1 MLTMVVQGS
10 SSGIETESPDINEL
24 LGPTKNLSEK
34 WRLVTSYVK
43 TRGLVKQ
50 QIESFN
56 YFVTQGMQK
65 ILKVERDRYQIETEI
80 SKEHSSFF
88 WLFFLLIFTIFCLLS
103 FFFVYQCT
111 TGKSNGSLYRK
122 S

>member
-1 MLTMVVQGS
+1 MDSQN
-10 SSGIETESPDINEL
+10 DINAL
-24 LGPTKNLSEK
+24 LEPTKNLSEK

-65 ILKVERDRYQIETEI
+65 IVEVELDLDIGSTFAFPKNLRHQ
-80 SKEHSSFF
+80 KKA
-88 WLFFLLIFTIFCLLS
+88 
-103 FFFVYQCT
+103 
-111 TGKSNGSLYRK
+111 GK
-122 S
+122 